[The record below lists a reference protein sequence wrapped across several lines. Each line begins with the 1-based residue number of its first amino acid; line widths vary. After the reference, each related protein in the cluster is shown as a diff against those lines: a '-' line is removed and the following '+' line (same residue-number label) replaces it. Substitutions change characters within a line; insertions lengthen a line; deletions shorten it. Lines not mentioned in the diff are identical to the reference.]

1 MAACFQHQDFLLK
14 GSFLQV
20 CSYPFPSKQPFP
32 FPLKPFPFPCF
43 LSLLLFCLF
52 LLSFCF
58 LSCKLFHIS
67 HFVFCGF
74 FILLLTAILFLC
86 SLSRSFFFCLF
97 CLGFFNFY
105 MTTFLFLFITCK
117 LTHFQPSK
125 RYPLTVKWNF
135 SCSHQSHHKFETQE
149 LHLFV
154 ILLPPLS
161 SIWC

>member
-1 MAACFQHQDFLLK
+1 MAACFQHPEFLLK

-86 SLSRSFFFCLF
+86 SLSRSFF
-97 CLGFFNFY
+97 
-105 MTTFLFLFITCK
+105 LFI
-117 LTHFQPSK
+117 LFGVFQF
-125 RYPLTVKWNF
+125 LHDNF
-135 SCSHQSHHKFETQE
+135 SFP
-149 LHLFV
+149 LYHLQVNTFPAV
-154 ILLPPLS
+154 KKISSYSKMKLQLQPPITS
-161 SIWC
+161 QV